1 MPAAVA
7 EDAARPGWCRSC
19 RLVGLAAISPGQQR
33 SVPVAWFNRKWS
45 KNLMTTGSR
54 PDDHRS
60 AFGDHGRAKPAQRAT
75 ISGRFGRGDATHH
88 HRRAAVG
95 VMHAAATIDFA
106 LATAAPGYA
115 TIAIRRALCRRR

>member
-1 MPAAVA
+1 
-7 EDAARPGWCRSC
+7 
-19 RLVGLAAISPGQQR
+19 
-33 SVPVAWFNRKWS
+33 
-45 KNLMTTGSR
+45 MTTGSR

-115 TIAIRRALCRRR
+115 TIAIRRALCRRRPVIVV